1 MNPSAIIDAP
11 ETGAVLVAILVAA
24 LLGPV
29 VARARS
35 RAVRRTLRGPAPRHR
50 VVARA
55 IERTKGVGTRL
66 ISRRR
71 GRPDADSVACWC
83 DDLSR
88 RVRAGSTLRDA
99 LMVTGSSSPSLAA
112 EIAEVGHRLERG
124 ASIDEALADLVRDDG
139 HLALAVAVIVS
150 AARLGGPSAQPLD
163 RAAAALR
170 LRSADGQERVAH
182 SAQARMSA
190 HVLTLVPLGFL
201 ALMLTVDADV
211 RQATTTPT
219 GATIIAVGLAL
230 NAIGWLWMR
239 WVIGRTP

>member
-1 MNPSAIIDAP
+1 MNPSAILDAP
-11 ETGAVLVAILVAA
+11 EASAVLVAILVAA

-35 RAVRRTLRGPAPRHR
+35 RAVRRTLRGSDPRHR

-55 IERTKGVGTRL
+55 IERSKAVGARL
-66 ISRRR
+66 TSRRR
-71 GRPDADSVACWC
+71 GRPDADSVAGWC

-99 LMVTGSSSPSLAA
+99 LMVTGSSSPALAA
-112 EIAEVGHRLERG
+112 VIAEVRHRLERG

-219 GATIIAVGLAL
+219 GAAIIAVGLAL
-230 NAIGWLWMR
+230 NGIGWLWMR

>member
-1 MNPSAIIDAP
+1 MNPSAIVGAP
-11 ETGAVLVAILVAA
+11 EAGAALVAILVAA
-24 LLGPV
+24 LLGPI
-29 VARARS
+29 VARVRG
-35 RAVRRTLRGPAPRHR
+35 RALRRTFRGSASRNR

-55 IERTKGVGTRL
+55 IERSKATGARL
-66 ISRRR
+66 TPRWRP
-71 GRPDADSVACWC
+71 RPDADAVACWC

-99 LMVTGSSSPSLAA
+99 LIVTGSSSPALAA
-112 EIAEVGHRLERG
+112 AIADVRHRLERG
-124 ASIDEALADLVRDDG
+124 ASIESALADRAHDDG

-150 AARLGGPSAQPLD
+150 AARLGGSSAQPLD

-170 LRSADGQERVAH
+170 LRAADGQERVAH

-211 RQATTTPT
+211 RHATTTPT
-219 GATIIAVGLAL
+219 GATIIIVGLAL
-230 NAIGWLWMR
+230 NGVGWLWMR
-239 WVIGRTP
+239 SVIGRAP